1 MNLGGGIHPRKI
13 RVGKIFKRVIEVL
26 EQHMRNVDT
35 NSKSLQVKSGT
46 IGGESRNFI
55 LPRRVAMDQ
64 EMVEEM
70 NKNGK
75 FSLGQ

>member
-1 MNLGGGIHPRKI
+1 MNLGGRIHPRKI

-46 IGGESRNFI
+46 IGGEFRNFI
-55 LPRRVAMDQ
+55 LPSRVAMDQ